1 MDVCVI
7 RVSHCEKEIFCFSV
21 PEECPSCGEQLRGS
35 RLQEAPVSLPSPLTN
50 GHKTSC
56 CLLVAPAQDNTHRE
70 FDGMSDL
77 HTGVSNTSGV
87 VYNYTQG
94 GVVRDQSGWESCV
107 SVPLVRPDMFP
118 LLAQWDRYLNQFSDG
133 PMWDPAWHRFDE
145 EHHNCFTF
153 CLGFINSVLA
163 AEGRSSVSRDT
174 FTRSFIL
181 PRMRRVT
188 KYTTLYRHIQ
198 RHQYYM
204 VDRQKDTQQDTAAKP
219 DIF

>member
-35 RLQEAPVSLPSPLTN
+35 RLQEAPS
-50 GHKTSC
+50 
-56 CLLVAPAQDNTHRE
+56 
-70 FDGMSDL
+70 
-77 HTGVSNTSGV
+77 
-87 VYNYTQG
+87 

-118 LLAQWDRYLNQFSDG
+118 LLAQWDRYLDQFSDG

-163 AEGRSSVSRDT
+163 AEGRSPVSRDT
-174 FTRSFIL
+174 FTHSFIL

-204 VDRQKDTQQDTAAKP
+204 VDRQQDTAAKP